1 MEEKK
6 KRTRK
11 KKEAAEVMQEPIRE
25 DAGTVQDT
33 PLEIFHVWFDGDNL
47 DSVSKELTGRSF
59 MRDRV
64 LEYSGLR
71 PKDVGPGVILK
82 WRFEW
87 R

>member
-11 KKEAAEVMQEPIRE
+11 KKEAAEVLQELIRE

-33 PLEIFHVWFDGDNL
+33 PLEICHVWQDGDNL

-64 LEYSGLR
+64 LEYSGV
-71 PKDVGPGVILK
+71 KTSEIAPGTILK

>member
-11 KKEAAEVMQEPIRE
+11 KKEAAEVMQELIRE
-25 DAGTVQDT
+25 DAGKVQDT
-33 PLEIFHVWFDGDNL
+33 PLDICHVWQAGDNL
-47 DSVSKELTGRSF
+47 DSIAKELTGRSY

-64 LEYSGLR
+64 LEYSGV
-71 PKDVGPGVILK
+71 KTSEIVPGTILK

>member
-11 KKEAAEVMQEPIRE
+11 KKEAAEVMQELIRE
-25 DAGTVQDT
+25 DAGKAQDT
-33 PLEIFHVWFDGDNL
+33 PLDICHVWQAGDNL
-47 DSVSKELTGRSF
+47 DSVAKELTGRSF

-64 LEYSGLR
+64 LEYSGV
-71 PKDVGPGVILK
+71 KASEIAPGTILK

>member
-71 PKDVGPGVILK
+71 PKDIKPGVILK

>member
-11 KKEAAEVMQEPIRE
+11 KKEAAEVLQELTRE
-25 DAGTVQDT
+25 DAGMVQDT
-33 PLEIFHVWFDGDNL
+33 PLDICHVWQAGDNL

-71 PKDVGPGVILK
+71 PKDIKPGVILK

>member
-11 KKEAAEVMQEPIRE
+11 KKEAAEVMQELIRE
-25 DAGTVQDT
+25 DAGKVQDT

-47 DSVSKELTGRSF
+47 DSVAKELTGRSF

-64 LEYSGLR
+64 LEYSGV
-71 PKDVGPGVILK
+71 KTSEIAPGTILK

>member
-33 PLEIFHVWFDGDNL
+33 PLEICHVWQDGDNL
-47 DSVSKELTGRSF
+47 DSVAKELTGRSF

-71 PKDVGPGVILK
+71 PKDIKPGVILK
-82 WRFEW
+82 WRYEW

>member
-25 DAGTVQDT
+25 EAGTVQDT
-33 PLEIFHVWFDGDNL
+33 PLEIYHVWQDGDNL

-71 PKDVGPGVILK
+71 PKDVGPGAILK
-82 WRFEW
+82 WRYEW

>member
-11 KKEAAEVMQEPIRE
+11 KKEAAEVMQELIRE
-25 DAGTVQDT
+25 DAGKVQDT
-33 PLEIFHVWFDGDNL
+33 PLEIFHVWQDGDNL

-71 PKDVGPGVILK
+71 PKDINPGAILK

>member
-33 PLEIFHVWFDGDNL
+33 PLEIFHVWIDGDNL

-59 MRDRV
+59 MRDKI

>member
-33 PLEIFHVWFDGDNL
+33 PLEIFHVWLDGDNL

-64 LEYSGLR
+64 LEYSGV
-71 PKDVGPGVILK
+71 KASEIAPGTILK

>member
-11 KKEAAEVMQEPIRE
+11 KKEAAEVLQELIRE
-25 DAGTVQDT
+25 DAGKVQDT
-33 PLEIFHVWFDGDNL
+33 PLDICHVWQAGDNL
-47 DSVSKELTGRSF
+47 DSISKELTGRSF

-64 LEYSGLR
+64 LEYSGV
-71 PKDVGPGVILK
+71 KTSEIVPGTILK

>member
-11 KKEAAEVMQEPIRE
+11 KKEAAEVMQELIRE
-25 DAGTVQDT
+25 DAGKVQDT
-33 PLEIFHVWFDGDNL
+33 PLDICHVWQAGDNL
-47 DSVSKELTGRSF
+47 DSVAKELTGRSY

-64 LEYSGLR
+64 LEYSGV
-71 PKDVGPGVILK
+71 KTSEIVPGTILK

>member
-11 KKEAAEVMQEPIRE
+11 KKEAAEVLQELIRE
-25 DAGTVQDT
+25 DAGKVQDT
-33 PLEIFHVWFDGDNL
+33 PLDICHVWQAGDNL
-47 DSVSKELTGRSF
+47 DSVAKELTGRSY

-64 LEYSGLR
+64 LEYSGV
-71 PKDVGPGVILK
+71 KTSEIVPGTILK

>member
-33 PLEIFHVWFDGDNL
+33 PLEICHVWQTGDNL
-47 DSVSKELTGRSF
+47 DSVAKELTGRSF

-64 LEYSGLR
+64 LEYSGV
-71 PKDVGPGVILK
+71 KTSEIAPGTILK

>member
-11 KKEAAEVMQEPIRE
+11 KKEAVEVMQEPIRE

-71 PKDVGPGVILK
+71 PKDIKPGVILK